1 MQYTVTMILETQK
14 TAIKLEKIFEEMMIY
29 IKHYLLKQYL
39 DPLSN
44 ACN

>member
-14 TAIKLEKIFEEMMIY
+14 RAIELEKIFEEMIY

-44 ACN
+44 AYN